1 MSAPAAR
8 WSSRWSWLDATAR
21 RAGARAGNGGSALQF
36 DIVWQLAGLGIVVIV
51 VHSVFK
57 TAGREELA
65 WLTSLAGLG
74 LFMIL
79 VLQIVG
85 RLFQAVRTTF
95 GM

>member
-1 MSAPAAR
+1 M
-8 WSSRWSWLDATAR
+8 
-21 RAGARAGNGGSALQF
+21 QF